1 MMMTPHSKK
10 AQVTIF
16 VILGIILVVGVIFF
30 VSMQKKD
37 SAEDIF
43 KDQEFAGSVVSNI
56 ARYSNQCFD
65 NVVEDSIRDVLLQ
78 GGYFD
83 LESASHD
90 DIGTF
95 SVPFYLLDDVK
106 VIPSEDEVYEAIRL
120 MIIKNFDACV
130 GDYEA
135 FEEFDVVLEKQETN
149 LDMEYSEGLV
159 INLNPHLTVSFEQSE
174 YSSDVLSKFVPLNV
188 EPLLLSA
195 SDIIDSHIGFDQ
207 GYLSITRVSSAVDN
221 HGLAFDALTYGD
233 NALLLLKNERESDYV
248 LLFLLDLS

>member
-1 MMMTPHSKK
+1 MMTPHSKK
-10 AQVTIF
+10 AQITIF

-30 VSMQKKD
+30 VAMQKKD

-43 KDQEFAGSVVSNI
+43 RDQEFAGTVVSNI

-78 GGYFD
+78 GGYYN
-83 LESASHD
+83 LSLVSHD
-90 DIGTF
+90 VIGTF
-95 SVPFYLLDDVK
+95 SVPYYLEDDLK
-106 VIPSEDEVYEAIRL
+106 IIPSEDEIYEAIRL

-149 LDMEYSEGLV
+149 LDMEIDEGLL
-159 INLNPHLTVSFEQSE
+159 INLNPHLIVSFQQSE
-174 YSSDVLSKFVPLNV
+174 YSSDVLSRFVPLNI

-195 SDIIDSHIGFDQ
+195 NQIVESHIGFDA
-207 GYLSITRVSSAVDN
+207 GYLSLTRVSSAVND
-221 HGLAFDALTYGD
+221 HGVVFDALSYGD
-233 NALLLLKNERESDYV
+233 NALLLLKNDEASDYV
-248 LLFLLDLS
+248 LMFLMDLN